1 MGRPNRHDP
10 HIRTA
15 LGTGQGRRIHQG
27 GAKDVLADALDD
39 EPLNLGCLRQ
49 AGSLRTKPSDP
60 SRVRR

>member
-27 GAKDVLADALDD
+27 GAEDVLARSVIEGR
-39 EPLNLGCLRQ
+39 EPSHDLQLFARDL
-49 AGSLRTKPSDP
+49 
-60 SRVRR
+60 